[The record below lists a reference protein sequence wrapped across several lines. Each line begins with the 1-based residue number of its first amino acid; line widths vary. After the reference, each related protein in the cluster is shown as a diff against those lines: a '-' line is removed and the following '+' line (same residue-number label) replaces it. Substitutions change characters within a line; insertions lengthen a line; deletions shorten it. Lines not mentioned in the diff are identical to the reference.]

1 MKVGINKLD
10 GVIGDMELVKEQ
22 TVSFETTYGNKIRST
37 AESVYRIELIFRMSD
52 GSTHVSTQYISRF
65 AYKPAGAA
73 LGRYPIDDLAKFND
87 ALGKLDIQ
95 DLDVDK
101 YADALDEAAA
111 KLVHYYGASRNPNY
125 NGRETIQSVARKLN
139 QIGD

>member
-1 MKVGINKLD
+1 
-10 GVIGDMELVKEQ
+10 
-22 TVSFETTYGNKIRST
+22 
-37 AESVYRIELIFRMSD
+37 MSD

-73 LGRYPIDDLAKFND
+73 LGRYHIDDLAKFND

-101 YADALDEAAA
+101 YADALDDAAA

-125 NGRETIQSVARKLN
+125 NGRETIQSVANKLN

>member
-22 TVSFETTYGNKIRST
+22 TVSFETTYSNKIRST
-37 AESVYRIELIFRMSD
+37 TESIYRIELIFRMSD
-52 GSTHVSTQYISRF
+52 GSTHVSAQYISRF

-73 LGRYPIDDLAKFND
+73 LGRYPIGDLAKFND

-101 YADALDEAAA
+101 YADALDDAAA

-125 NGRETIQSVARKLN
+125 NGRETIQSVANKLN

>member
-10 GVIGDMELVKEQ
+10 GVIGDMELIKEQ
-22 TVSFETTYGNKIRST
+22 TVSFETTYSNKIRST
-37 AESVYRIELIFRMSD
+37 TESIYRIELIFRMSD

-111 KLVHYYGASRNPNY
+111 KFVHYYGASRNPNY